1 MSSSKKRF
9 QKSRTIFNKSYETV
23 GEHSKRH
30 IKKRPYLLPVAGF
43 LLGLAIVGT
52 AILAH
57 GGRPVQASDSH
68 IVYLFDNGGKQQ
80 TLDTKASTVGELVHK
95 LPLHLIDQDVVE
107 PSLDTQ
113 IVEDNFR
120 VNIYRARPVTV
131 IDDKGSKSVTV
142 TAQKSARVVAQDAG
156 LNIYPEDS
164 TSFAQG
170 TLKENII
177 GEKVV
182 VERAIPV
189 FFNLY
194 GTPLTIRT
202 HTKTVGDLLKDK
214 KVKISKGDQVQPAA
228 NTPLTPNIQ
237 IFVTRMGVQ
246 IQTVEEVVP
255 APTQIEPD
263 ATLSLGASATRQ
275 AVCPGKRA
283 VTYQIETKNGQ
294 TAARTV
300 IQSVVIQ
307 DPVPTIVA
315 RGTRVLVTGDKS
327 SWMAAAGISSGDY
340 GYVNFIVSHESNWNY
355 QASNSSGT
363 YGLCQALPGSKMAS
377 AGADW
382 QSNPVTQ
389 LRWCSGYANRYGGW
403 GGAYNFW
410 VSHHYW

>member
-1 MSSSKKRF
+1 LALVGA
-9 QKSRTIFNKSYETV
+9 TIF
-23 GEHSKRH
+23 
-30 IKKRPYLLPVAGF
+30 
-43 LLGLAIVGT
+43 
-52 AILAH
+52 AH
-57 GGRPVQASDSH
+57 GGRPVQVSDSH

-80 TLDTKASTVGELVHK
+80 TLDSRAKTVGELVGK
-95 LPLHLIDQDVVE
+95 LNLHLIPQDVVE

-120 VNIYRARPVTV
+120 VNVYRARPVTV
-131 IDDKGSKSVTV
+131 IDDRGTKSVTV

-156 LNIYPEDS
+156 LNIYPEDAA
-164 TSFAQG
+164 TFAQG

-202 HTKTVGDLLKDK
+202 HTKTVGELLKDK
-214 KVKISKGDQVQPAA
+214 KVKIANGDQVQPAQS
-228 NTPLTPNIQ
+228 TPLTPGLQ

-246 IQTVEEVVP
+246 IQTVEEEVP
-255 APTQIEPD
+255 APTQIVPD

-275 AVCPGKRA
+275 AGSPGRRA
-283 VTYQIETKNGQ
+283 VTYQVETKNGQ
-294 TAARTV
+294 PATRTV
-300 IQSVVIQ
+300 IQTVVIQ
-307 DPVPTIVA
+307 DPVPTVIA
-315 RGTRVLVTGDKS
+315 RGTHVLVTGDKS
-327 SWMAAAGISSGDY
+327 SWMAAAGIAESDY
-340 GYVNFIVSHESNWNY
+340 GYVNYIVSHESGWNY
-355 QASNSSGT
+355 QATNSSGT

-382 QSNPVTQ
+382 QVNPVTQ
-389 LRWCSGYANRYGGW
+389 LRWCSSYAAKYGGW

-410 VSHHYW
+410 VGHHYW

>member
-1 MSSSKKRF
+1 MTSKKRF
-9 QKSRTIFNKSYETV
+9 SKSRTIFTKSYEVV
-23 GEHSKRH
+23 GEHGKRH
-30 IKKRPYLLPVAGF
+30 IKKRPYLLPIAGF
-43 LLGLAIVGT
+43 LLGLAIVGAT
-52 AILAH
+52 ILAH
-57 GGRPVQASDSH
+57 GGRPVQVSDSH

-80 TLDTKASTVGELVHK
+80 TLDAKAKTVGQLVHK

-107 PSLDTQ
+107 PSQDTQ

-131 IDDKGSKSVTV
+131 TDDKGTKSVTV

-156 LNIYPEDS
+156 LSIYPEDS
-164 TSFAQG
+164 TTFAQG
-170 TLKENII
+170 TLRENII

-202 HTKTVGDLLKDK
+202 HTKTVGDLLRDK
-214 KVKISKGDQVQPAA
+214 KAKISKGDQVQPAQ

-246 IQTVEEVVP
+246 IQTIEETVP
-255 APTQIEPD
+255 APTQILPD

-275 AVCPGKRA
+275 FGTPGKRA

-300 IQSVVIQ
+300 IQTVVIQ
-307 DPVPTIVA
+307 DPVPTIIA
-315 RGTRVLVTGDKS
+315 RGTRVLVTGDKT

-340 GYVNFIVSHESNWNY
+340 GYVNFVISHESGWNPASLNASGCAGLG
-355 QASNSSGT
+355 QA
-363 YGLCQALPGSKMAS
+363 CPGSKLA
-377 AGADW
+377 AACPGW
-382 QSNPVTQ
+382 QNDPVCQ
-389 LRWCSGYANRYGGW
+389 LRFFSGYAGRYGGW

-410 VSHHYW
+410 LSHHYW